1 MSNLDMIKNTGAP
14 VGGGNFGAT
23 AAMTG
28 MKTRIGF
35 TCLKCAAK
43 YETAREYA
51 MTDTMAKTMAKQGA
65 VSGVSSVLYSL
76 LGRIPIIGSLVSSV
90 ASTAMYTAVNAA
102 TGNPYEKAKA
112 EAFEEVKGNFIVC
125 SKCGDF
131 GCASCIKG
139 GLCPTCQR
147 G

>member
-1 MSNLDMIKNTGAP
+1 MSNLEMIKNTGAP

-28 MKTRIGF
+28 MKTRLAF
-35 TCLKCAAK
+35 TCTKCGARH
-43 YETAREYA
+43 ETAREYA

-65 VSGVSSVLYSL
+65 VSGVSSLLYSL
-76 LGRIPIIGSLVSSV
+76 FGRIPVIGSLVSSM
-90 ASTAMYTAVNAA
+90 ASTAMYTAVNTA

-112 EAFEEVKGNFIVC
+112 EGFEEVKGKFFAC
-125 SKCGDF
+125 SKCGDY
-131 GCASCIKG
+131 GCALCIKG